1 MKKSITLL
9 FLFFIL
15 HAGAQE
21 KSKIITS
28 SITVKGNCESCKK
41 RIENAAEI
49 KGVKFAE
56 WNAETKTLKV
66 TYRNDKVSLEK
77 IVAAILQ
84 SGHDTESEAAPSAA
98 YNKLPGCCKFR
109 TTQCTEKKD

>member
-9 FLFFIL
+9 FLFFL
-15 HAGAQE
+15 LNANAQE
-21 KSKIITS
+21 KSKVITS
-28 SITVKGNCESCKK
+28 TITVKGNCESCKK
-41 RIENAAEI
+41 RIENAADI

-56 WNAETKTLKV
+56 WNTETKILKV
-66 TYRNDKVSLEK
+66 TYRKDKVSLEK
-77 IVAAILQ
+77 IVAAVLQ
-84 SGHDTESEAAPSAA
+84 SGHDTESASAPDES